1 MTVTVNMSTWTRKNR
16 EKYPFFGDRMMG
28 QSKWVVLSVILLAL
42 AEGSRGPHHQWN
54 QIKLSGD
61 LPGRRK
67 MHGVAAAGQRLFI
80 YGGYRSGGIYLDD
93 LYEIEP
99 SSGVSTQLVS
109 PPHVTPLGR
118 RLMVSFSS
126 LSACCS
132 TVVLA

>member
-1 MTVTVNMSTWTRKNR
+1 MSTWTRKNR
-16 EKYPFFGDRMMG
+16 EKYPLAISMMG
-28 QSKWVVLSVILLAL
+28 QSMWVVVLSVILLAL
-42 AEGSRGPHHQWN
+42 AEASRGPHHQWN

-80 YGGYRSGGIYLDD
+80 YGGYRSGGNYLDD

-118 RLMVSFSS
+118 RLMVSLSS

-132 TVVLA
+132 TVVFA

>member
-1 MTVTVNMSTWTRKNR
+1 
-16 EKYPFFGDRMMG
+16 MMG

-118 RLMVSFSS
+118 RLMVRLSS

>member
-1 MTVTVNMSTWTRKNR
+1 MFSLGPHVNLDPQKPRKISLLWR
-16 EKYPFFGDRMMG
+16 SHDGTIKVGR
-28 QSKWVVLSVILLAL
+28 VLSVILLAL
-42 AEGSRGPHHQWN
+42 AEASRGPHHQWN

-80 YGGYRSGGIYLDD
+80 YGGYRSGGNYLDD

-118 RLMVSFSS
+118 RLMVRWYWHEC
-126 LSACCS
+126 LS
-132 TVVLA
+132 VHRI